1 MYKEVV
7 ASVNKTIFIVIGA
20 IAAALV
26 LMGAV
31 DLLAVWLRWPYQWI
45 YQIITL
51 MLVAYGLYVLIR
63 HNLSHY
69 QYFLIEDEL
78 ILSSKLGMNERAIL
92 RVPVSEITAIY
103 PCGCKEEKNQKV
115 CGRYNA
121 RKNFFRKCAY
131 VGFFLRDGKLYKFS
145 FEPTSHLLSLLERHG
160 VQVKRAQ
167 R

>member
-20 IAAALV
+20 VAAALV
-26 LMGAV
+26 LVGAV
-31 DLLAVWLRWPYQWI
+31 DMIAVRFRWPYQWV
-45 YQIITL
+45 YQIIIL

-63 HNLSHY
+63 HNLAHY

-92 RVPVSEITAIY
+92 RIPVSEITTIY
-103 PCGCKEEKNQKV
+103 PCGCREEKNQKV
-115 CGRYNA
+115 NGRYNA
-121 RKNFFRKCAY
+121 KKNFFSKNAY
-131 VGFFLRDGKLYKFS
+131 VGFFREDGKLCKFS
-145 FEPTSHLLSLLERHG
+145 FEPTSQLLALLEKHG
-160 VQVKRAQ
+160 AQVKWTR